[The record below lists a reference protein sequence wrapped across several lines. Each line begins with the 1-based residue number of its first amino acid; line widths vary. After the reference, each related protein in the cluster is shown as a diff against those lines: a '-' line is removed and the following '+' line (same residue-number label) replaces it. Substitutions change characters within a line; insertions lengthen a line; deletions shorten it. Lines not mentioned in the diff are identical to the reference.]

1 MTKLNQIEQK
11 FCEEL
16 TKAYGKT
23 FDEVLKACDLHA
35 LSDDE
40 KERLRIFFVFRAKY
54 NNRKREN
61 IFKDIKIYEWLKAR
75 IDGKNISIDK
85 QSGLIFGLECE
96 YCGVS
101 QEKLRQIA
109 IIRGKENEPNFTL
122 NGKQKRKN
130 GAMEID
136 RKDQKLEYEVIDNLV
151 FACPLCNNAKSNLIS
166 SNDWKDIFA
175 DPMKKYYEKILGDK
189 K

>member
-1 MTKLNQIEQK
+1 MIKLNEIEEK
-11 FCEEL
+11 FCVEL

-35 LSDDE
+35 LSDNE
-40 KERLRIFFVFRAKY
+40 KERLRIFFVFRTKY
-54 NNRKREN
+54 NSKKRES

-85 QSGLIFGLECE
+85 KNKLIFGLECE
-96 YCGVS
+96 YCGIS

-109 IIRGKENEPNFTL
+109 IIRGKENEANFTL
-122 NGKQKRKN
+122 NSKQKRKN

-151 FACPLCNNAKSNLIS
+151 FACPLCNNAKSNLIDYK
-166 SNDWKDIFA
+166 DWQEFFA
-175 DPMKKYYEKILGDK
+175 VAMKEYYKKILKDK

>member
-1 MTKLNQIEQK
+1 MKKLSEVEQK
-11 FCEEL
+11 FCVEL

-23 FDEVLKACDLHA
+23 FDEVLKVCDLHT
-35 LSDDE
+35 LSDNE
-40 KERLRIFFVFRAKY
+40 KEHLRIFFVFRAKY
-54 NNRKREN
+54 NSKKRES
-61 IFKDIKIYEWLKAR
+61 IFKDTKIYEWLKAR

-109 IIRGKENEPNFTL
+109 IIRGKENEPNLTL

-151 FACPLCNNAKSNLIS
+151 FACPLCNNAKSNLVS
-166 SNDWKDIFA
+166 SDDWQEFFA
-175 DPMKKYYEKILGDK
+175 GAMKKYYEKILGDK

>member
-11 FCEEL
+11 FCKEL
-16 TKAYGKT
+16 TKSYGKT
-23 FDEVLKACDLHA
+23 FDEVLKVCDLNT
-35 LSDDE
+35 LSNDE
-40 KERLRIFFVFRAKY
+40 KEHLRIFFVFRAKY

-85 QSGLIFGLECE
+85 QSGLIFGIECE

-109 IIRGKENEPNFTL
+109 IIRGKKMSQTL
-122 NGKQKRKN
+122 
-130 GAMEID
+130 
-136 RKDQKLEYEVIDNLV
+136 L
-151 FACPLCNNAKSNLIS
+151 
-166 SNDWKDIFA
+166 
-175 DPMKKYYEKILGDK
+175 
-189 K
+189 